1 MQVEKLK
8 TIDADT
14 LLSTPMDKTLFVV
27 DGLIPQGLSVLSGSS
42 KIGKSWLMLWLSLQ
56 VARGQPLWEF
66 ETHKSDVLYLCL
78 EDTYARIQN
87 RLYKITDEAPSELRI
102 ATTSFQIGNGLEQQ
116 IEQYLSDFPNTK
128 LVIIDTFQKVR
139 DSKNTGGK
147 SGMYAGDYDD
157 VSALKNIS
165 DKYGIAVVV
174 VHHVRKLKDVSDPFN
189 EVSGSTGI
197 TGAAD
202 TNFVLKRSRANES
215 GTLIATGRDIEY
227 QELTLKFNSNSH
239 LWELVER
246 KNMEDIRREEIPK
259 FILRLVDFISEM
271 KEWQGTATELIT
283 QMNETE
289 VTPNVVTKMLARFSA
304 EVLQPQGVE
313 YKTKRTGTSRLIHLK
328 KCDSNDGNDNINA
341 I

>member
-1 MQVEKLK
+1 
-8 TIDADT
+8 
-14 LLSTPMDKTLFVV
+14 
-27 DGLIPQGLSVLSGSS
+27 
-42 KIGKSWLMLWLSLQ
+42 
-56 VARGQPLWEF
+56 
-66 ETHKSDVLYLCL
+66 
-78 EDTYARIQN
+78 
-87 RLYKITDEAPSELRI
+87 
-102 ATTSFQIGNGLEQQ
+102 
-116 IEQYLSDFPNTK
+116 
-128 LVIIDTFQKVR
+128 
-139 DSKNTGGK
+139 
-147 SGMYAGDYDD
+147 MYAGDYDD

-202 TNFVLKRSRANES
+202 TNFVLKRSRANET
-215 GTLIATGRDIEY
+215 GTLLATGRDIEY

-259 FILRLVDFISEM
+259 FVLRLVDFISEM

-304 EVLQPQGVE
+304 EVLQPQGIE

-328 KCDSNDGNDNINA
+328 KCDSNDENDNA
-341 I
+341 IAI